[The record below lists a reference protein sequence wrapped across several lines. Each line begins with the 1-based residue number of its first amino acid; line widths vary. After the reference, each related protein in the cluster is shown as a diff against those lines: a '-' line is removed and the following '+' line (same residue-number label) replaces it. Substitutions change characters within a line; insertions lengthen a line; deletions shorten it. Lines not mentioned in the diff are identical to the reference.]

1 MPRRGHLTDTAYQ
14 IVLQRL
20 RDGDYATGQ
29 RISVEDIVIE
39 LGASR
44 QPVMDALKRLS
55 TEGFLDIIP
64 QVGVR
69 VVVPQRNDF
78 IDFFRLHASI
88 EGLCAELAAERADA
102 GDVALLAEINAEF
115 GRLVRH
121 GANGDRDAA
130 DYRAVNYAFHSQVA
144 TLAKSAVLADYTAGI
159 WARSDFYISTATGSE
174 LFTDRLTA
182 SHTEHDVI
190 YRAIAAKDPAAARRA
205 MEQHILAFLH
215 SLPETW

>member
-1 MPRRGHLTDTAYQ
+1 MAPRGRLTDTAYQ
-14 IVLQRL
+14 LVLQRL
-20 RDGDYATGQ
+20 RDGDYASGQ
-29 RISVEDIVIE
+29 RISVEELVLE

-69 VVVPQRNDF
+69 VIVSQRDDF
-78 IDFFRLHASI
+78 VNFFRLLANVD
-88 EGLCAELAAERADA
+88 GLCAELAAERAEA
-102 GDVALLAEINAEF
+102 ASVVLLAEINAEF
-115 GRLVRH
+115 GILVRR

-130 DYRAVNYAFHSQVA
+130 DYRAVNFAFHSHVA
-144 TLAKSAVLADYTAGI
+144 TLAQSAVLADYAAGL

-182 SHTEHDVI
+182 SLEEHDAI
-190 YRAIAAKDPAAARRA
+190 YRAIAANDPTAARQA
-205 MEQHILAFLH
+205 MERHILAFID